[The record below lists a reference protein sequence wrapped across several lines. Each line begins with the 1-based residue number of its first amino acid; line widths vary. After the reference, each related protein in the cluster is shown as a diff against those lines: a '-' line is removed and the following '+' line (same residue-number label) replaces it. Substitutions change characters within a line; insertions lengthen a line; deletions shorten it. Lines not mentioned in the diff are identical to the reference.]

1 MTGRRANTT
10 KLENAGTGRPQGS
23 ALPQALCG
31 PTMGSRGGCLQG
43 QWRAAVFPEPAG
55 KERLAREHSAFV
67 PPAGSRVP
75 HTALNFRSLVFKNIF
90 PHPKPNKNP
99 PQVPDKVPAT
109 HTTTFL
115 APGLSPWG
123 PGRERLQ
130 AEGAAHGRTPAP
142 RVRNQLP
149 TEPSRRTFFFLK
161 CI

>member
-1 MTGRRANTT
+1 MPALEDPRVPLSPRRSAADSGFTWRLPAGPVERGR
-10 KLENAGTGRPQGS
+10 
-23 ALPQALCG
+23 
-31 PTMGSRGGCLQG
+31 
-43 QWRAAVFPEPAG
+43 FPEPAG
-55 KERLAREHSAFV
+55 KECLAREHSAFV

-90 PHPKPNKNP
+90 PHPKPNKIP

-109 HTTTFL
+109 HTMTFL
-115 APGLSPWG
+115 VPGLSPWG

-142 RVRNQLP
+142 RVQNQLP
-149 TEPSRRTFFFLK
+149 MEPSRRTFFFLK